1 MRKYTK
7 YVFETMIVIA
17 LFAAL
22 ISLLNFTLSHD
33 TADENDAYSDQ
44 YIMTQA
50 HPRFEEVIEEMR
62 QNDPDD
68 IYEHYER
75 FKDNIPS

>member
-1 MRKYTK
+1 MRKYAK

-33 TADENDAYSDQ
+33 TADENDVYSDQ

-50 HPRFEEVIEEMR
+50 HPQFEEVIEEMR
-62 QNDPDD
+62 QNDPTDT
-68 IYEHYER
+68 YGHYER
-75 FKDNIPS
+75 FKR

>member
-33 TADENDAYSDQ
+33 TADENDEYSDQ

-50 HPRFEEVIEEMR
+50 HPRFEEVIEKMR

-75 FKDNIPS
+75 FKDNIPG

>member
-1 MRKYTK
+1 MRKYAK
-7 YVFETMIVIA
+7 YVFETMIVIT

-33 TADENDAYSDQ
+33 TADENDAYLDQ

-68 IYEHYER
+68 IYEHYKR
-75 FKDNIPS
+75 FKDNIPG